1 MTQEPFRVLVVGGG
15 AAGMMAALVAA
26 ERGARVVLVER
37 MGQLGKKILLTGN
50 GRCNISNARVE
61 SAFYHGAPYSFT
73 DRVLRSFPPS
83 STMEFFKSLGL
94 VCVEEEGGRV
104 YPSCAQ
110 ASAVLSVLRFE
121 MERRNVQVHCGA
133 EVLRLSSN
141 GKAFL
146 AETRDSRTF
155 SADRVVVAA
164 GGKAY
169 PQLGS
174 DGAGFDLL
182 SGLGHRVIPSF
193 PVLVQ
198 LNLQASF
205 LKEVDGVRFNGGA
218 AIVSQGQVVRE
229 ECGEIQLTA
238 YGASG
243 IPIMDL
249 SRAAGECLR
258 DKRPALL
265 ELRLLPN
272 RTPQDILAD
281 VQNRISSRH
290 DETLERALVGIVH
303 NKIIPV
309 LIQEAGFKNKHV
321 ACRQAPA
328 QNVENLARL
337 LSRWS
342 FPITGTQSWDRAHAT
357 AGGVDSKEI
366 DPGTMGSKII
376 PGLFLAGEVIDVDGD
391 CGGFNL
397 QWAWSSGYVAGL
409 HAATL

>member
-1 MTQEPFRVLVVGGG
+1 MTLQGLTVLVVGGG

-26 ERGARVVLVER
+26 ERGGRVVVLER
-37 MGQLGKKILLTGN
+37 LGQPGKKILLTGN
-50 GRCNISNARVE
+50 GRCNITNTRLE
-61 SAFYHGAPYSFT
+61 SAFYHGAPFSFT
-73 DRVLRSFPPS
+73 DRVLRSFPPPL
-83 STMEFFKSLGL
+83 TMEFFKSLGL

-104 YPSCAQ
+104 YPSCGQ

-133 EVLRLSSN
+133 EVRRLSSDE
-141 GKAFL
+141 KTFK
-146 AETRDSRTF
+146 AETKDGRSF
-155 SADRVVVAA
+155 LADRVIVAA

-174 DGAGFDLL
+174 DGSGFDLL
-182 SGLGHRVIPSF
+182 AALGHRVIPPF

-198 LNLQASF
+198 LNLQGSF

-218 AIVSQGQVVRE
+218 AVVSHGQVMRE
-229 ECGEIQLTA
+229 EVGEIQLTS

-258 DKRPALL
+258 DKRPAHL

-272 RTPQDILAD
+272 RAPQDILAD

-309 LIQEAGFKNKHV
+309 LIQMAGFKNRHV

-328 QNVENLARL
+328 QNVENLAGL
-337 LSRWS
+337 LNRWS
-342 FPITGTQSWDRAHAT
+342 FLITGTQAWDRAHAT
-357 AGGVDSKEI
+357 AGGVDSTEI
-366 DPGTMGSKII
+366 DPGTLRSKIV
-376 PGLFLAGEVIDVDGD
+376 PGLFLAGEVVDVDGD

-409 HAATL
+409 HAATP